1 MSKRLLI
8 QSICVILFMLFC
20 SPAFA
25 SGYFTTNYRYYDA
38 EGNKITNVEY
48 QKTIKERDK
57 IIRKILKEGYGYEK
71 KSTKIED
78 PIKLRKR
85 RGEQWKKYRETHSL
99 ILMRKK

>member
-1 MSKRLLI
+1 MSKKLLI
-8 QSICVILFMLFC
+8 QSICVISFMFFY
-20 SPAFA
+20 STTFA
-25 SGYFTTNYRYYDA
+25 SAYFTANYRYYDA
-38 EGNKITNVEY
+38 ENNEITKVEY

-57 IIRKILKEGYGYEK
+57 IIRKILKKGYGYKK

-99 ILMRKK
+99 ILMR

>member
-1 MSKRLLI
+1 
-8 QSICVILFMLFC
+8 MLFC

-25 SGYFTTNYRYYDA
+25 SAFFTTNYRYYDA
-38 EGNKITNVEY
+38 ENNEITKVEY

-57 IIRKILKEGYGYEK
+57 IIRKILKEGYEK
-71 KSTKIED
+71 KSTGIED

-99 ILMRKK
+99 ILMR